1 MVKGEQTMRIVITA
15 ALLMALPLSA
25 FAQPRPRAT
34 AVAPQADGPRIL
46 EAAARLA
53 AETRLQ
59 ERDRGERR
67 TIQRIPLPAQIA
79 MVAGGSALFYMTL
92 RGYGDCGCSSAIW
105 GMTGS
110 GTAVA
115 LGTGLMLQ

>member
-1 MVKGEQTMRIVITA
+1 MRIVITA
-15 ALLMALPLSA
+15 ALLMTLPLYA

-34 AVAPQADGPRIL
+34 AVSAQADEPRIL
-46 EAAARLA
+46 EAAARIA

-59 ERDRGERR
+59 QPDRDERR
-67 TIQRIPLPAQIA
+67 AIQRIPLAAQIA
-79 MVAGGSALFYMTL
+79 MVVGGSALFYLTL
-92 RGYGDCGCSSAIW
+92 REYGDCGCPSAIW

-110 GTAVA
+110 GAAVA